1 MTSNRENSVD
11 RRSGIDRRSSN
22 QQEHIRLVE
31 RLEDIKESL
40 SEKERTVLGTEAK
53 DADQGVRIKFE
64 FDCSEGLAR
73 DLIGGVVHLLQGKNN
88 RKQIRDQSE
97 ALRYQSESTLVGE
110 QNVETSHEK
119 HSPDSPTVGEQDTAS
134 VCHARP
140 RKLSS
145 TLLIMLLIMATA
157 VGGFEYI
164 AYQKRKARELA
175 ETRQVQK
182 NKQLYEQYLAS
193 SLDILLTKLDQ
204 LTATPKMSQ
213 VFPEI
218 SSMSAIARFKRGP
231 EAADKAK
238 AAREFIY
245 RVKEIFDNWVERAN
259 DFFPQERPGKK
270 EITYFLSTWSDTQTI
285 LNQIET
291 AKNDPSIATKNIAQ

>member
-73 DLIGGVVHLLQGKNN
+73 DLIGGVVHLLQGKNSQN
-88 RKQIRDQSE
+88 EIRERTE
-97 ALRYQSESTLVGE
+97 ALHYLSESTLVGE
-110 QNVETSHEK
+110 QNEEGSREM
-119 HSPDSPTVGEQDTAS
+119 HSPESGNVREQDNAS
-134 VCHARP
+134 VCSTRP

-145 TLLIMLLIMATA
+145 TLLIILLTVVTV

-164 AYQKRKARELA
+164 AYQKRKARELVEA
-175 ETRQVQK
+175 RQVQK
-182 NKQLYEQYLAS
+182 NQQLYEQYLAS

-231 EAADKAK
+231 EAADKAR

-245 RVKEIFDNWVERAN
+245 RVKEIFDKWVERAN
-259 DFFPQERPGKK
+259 DFLPEERPGKK
-270 EITYFLSTWSDTQTI
+270 EITYFLSVWKDTEII
-285 LNQIET
+285 LNQLEL
-291 AKNDPSIATKNIAQ
+291 AKKDRSITNKTLVQ